1 MKILEHNIET
11 GEAIERDAT
20 ADELAQMEIDAA
32 KFEAEEQARLDK
44 ESAKVALLAKLGID
58 EDEAKLLLG

>member
-20 ADELAQMEIDAA
+20 SEELAQMEIDAA
-32 KFEAEEQARLDK
+32 KFAADEQARLDK
-44 ESAKVALLAKLGID
+44 EAARSALLAKLGID
-58 EDEAKLLLG
+58 EDEAKLLLS